1 MCPSSCE
8 LQVYRAAPSQA
19 LEGERGLP
27 GGSLNFGKH
36 RLPAPHRPPC
46 QVVVIRGAGKVPVAN
61 WGLGGG
67 GGSLCRVTLK
77 KQGGRFP
84 VGFGPWCPGQA
95 GHGAP
100 QKTPPKSDNGNQSV
114 EFRPIGFPAKSGWL
128 LIRGCGGKAV
138 ARGSPPS
145 WGARGT
151 LAERGLE

>member
-1 MCPSSCE
+1 M
-8 LQVYRAAPSQA
+8 
-19 LEGERGLP
+19 
-27 GGSLNFGKH
+27 
-36 RLPAPHRPPC
+36 
-46 QVVVIRGAGKVPVAN
+46 
-61 WGLGGG
+61 
-67 GGSLCRVTLK
+67 
-77 KQGGRFP
+77 
-84 VGFGPWCPGQA
+84 GFGPWCPGQA

-100 QKTPPKSDNGNQSV
+100 QKTPPKNDNGNQSV